1 MSLPNL
7 PYGDSLRREVW
18 DRWGGIDYNQRAG
31 DGDLA
36 DSWNLSTREYP
47 LLASRRKRYE
57 SNFGVKGRV
66 TAFGALDKLYWVTD
80 GKFYYDGTQK
90 GTLTAGE
97 KQIAAMN
104 GRLYIFPDKKV
115 YDTAADTLT
124 DMEAS
129 ASVTEPYLE
138 NGSLYGVPAEDNTL
152 RSPGTNWAALG
163 FRAGDSVTI
172 SGCAL
177 HEENNK
183 SLIIREVEGDKLHFD
198 EYSLE
203 LGSSYTWTKTWAAAD
218 AGVIPSGQVR
228 FQVGS
233 AVLSFN
239 TPKGTAGSSEKE
251 IGLTPDSA
259 SGQPLMENATPF
271 SALLRSTPAPSLTM
285 TYDGETVHVS
295 IPAVHYSVPRAE
307 EHGGQ
312 VIIVY
317 DTVDYAG
324 YSARL
329 DVAVYMT
336 GPYTDLSVDPVRQGQ
351 GQYQETG
358 TVTVE
363 RSVPDL
369 DFVCSN
375 ENRLWGCKGDTIYA
389 SKLGDALNFS
399 VFDGLSTDSWQAETG
414 TPGEFTA
421 CVSYQG
427 IPLFFKD
434 YEVFR
439 VLGDRA
445 EDFTFTPTPL
455 PGVRADSAGS
465 LAQVAGTLYYLS
477 DQGVCAYRGSY
488 PTIVSEA
495 LGYDVSWQNGSAGGN
510 GRRYYITMRRAEENQ
525 YLLFSYDT
533 RWGVWHREDHAR
545 SEESWAYFA
554 EKGRQLYMLDSGFRD
569 DGQDGTEHFVILMDP
584 SEAPP
589 EDFSPEKKDTDNYM
603 VPWTVTFAPFTRVYK
618 EALSGSEGK
627 KGLLRLLIRCRRE
640 AQILVY
646 IRYDDGEWEPVA
658 AIGEFEDTET
668 ETDTYVVPLVL
679 RRCDRW
685 ALQLRGDGDTVIYSI
700 APEKYGGSWHQARGN
715 STANDT

>member
-57 SNFGVKGRV
+57 SDFGVKGRV

-80 GKFYYDGTQK
+80 GKFYYDGAEK

-138 NGSLYGVPAEDNTL
+138 NGSIYGVPAEDNTL
-152 RSPGTNWAALG
+152 RAPGTDWAALG
-163 FRAGDSVTI
+163 FKAGDSVTL
-172 SGCAL
+172 SGCVL
-177 HEENNK
+177 HPENNK
-183 SLIIREVEGDKLHFD
+183 TLIIREVQGDKLRFD
-198 EYSLE
+198 EYALE
-203 LGSSYTWTKTWAAAD
+203 LGSRYTWTKTWATGD
-218 AGVIPSGQVR
+218 AGSIPSGQVR
-228 FQVGS
+228 FRAGT
-233 AVLSFN
+233 AVLSFR
-239 TPKGTAGSSEKE
+239 TPRGSAGSAETV
-251 IGLTPDSA
+251 IGKTPDSA
-259 SGQPLMENATPF
+259 SGGDLTDGDEPF

-285 TYDGETVHVS
+285 TYDGEMVHVS
-295 IPAVHYSVPRAE
+295 IPEVHYSVPKTIEVEGRT
-307 EHGGQ
+307 
-312 VIIVY
+312 VVVY

-329 DVAVYMT
+329 PVATYMT
-336 GPYTDLSVDPVRQGQ
+336 GAYTDLSVDASPVGLA
-351 GQYQETG
+351 QYQETG
-358 TVTVE
+358 TVTVQ

-369 DFVCSN
+369 DFVCAN

-389 SKLGDALNFS
+389 SKLGDPLNFS
-399 VFDGLSTDSWQAETG
+399 VFDNLSTDSWQAETG
-414 TPGEFTA
+414 TPGDFTA
-421 CVSYQG
+421 CVSFQG
-427 IPLFFKD
+427 YPIFFKD

-445 EDFTFTPTPL
+445 EDFTFMPAPL
-455 PGVRADSAGS
+455 PGVRADSARS
-465 LAQVAGTLYYLS
+465 LAQVADTLYYLS

-495 LGYDVSWQNGSAGGN
+495 LGYDVSWRFGCAGGN
-510 GRRYYITMRRAEENQ
+510 GRRYYISMRRAEEQ
-525 YLLFSYDT
+525 TYYLFSYDT
-533 RWGVWHREDHAR
+533 RWGVWHREDHDRTDAG
-545 SEESWAYFA
+545 WVYFA
-554 EKGRQLYMLDSGFRD
+554 ERGRQLYMLDDGWRS
-569 DGQDGTEHFVILMDP
+569 DGQGGTEHFVTILDP
-584 SEAPP
+584 SETPP
-589 EDFSPEKKDTDNYM
+589 EGYSPEEPEK
-603 VPWTVTFAPFTRVYK
+603 VPWEVTFAPFTRVYK

-640 AQILVY
+640 APVAVY
-646 IRYDDGEWEPVA
+646 LRYDDGEWELLA
-658 AIGEFEDTET
+658 TFGAGEEAG
-668 ETDTYVVPLVL
+668 TDTYVVPLIL

-685 ALQLRGDGDTVIYSI
+685 ALQLRGEGDTVIYSI
-700 APEKYGGSWHQARGN
+700 APEKYGGSWHQARGD
-715 STANDT
+715 STANGLVM